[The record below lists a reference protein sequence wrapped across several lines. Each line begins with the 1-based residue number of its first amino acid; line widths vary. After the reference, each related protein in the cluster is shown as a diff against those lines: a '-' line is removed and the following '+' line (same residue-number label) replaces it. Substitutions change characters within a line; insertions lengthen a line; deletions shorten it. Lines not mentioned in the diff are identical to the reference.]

1 VTLVKKIKL
10 KNKFKIKLI
19 NKFIIMIKF
28 INSNIM
34 NINKINISNFNGFI
48 NKLFK
53 IDEPMFM
60 LGRWCHVNVPKCN
73 HDVILKKI
81 DFANS
86 DNNLSYKTNKTN
98 KNNTKN
104 VNDFTRVY

>member
-1 VTLVKKIKL
+1 ML
-10 KNKFKIKLI
+10 
-19 NKFIIMIKF
+19 KFIK
-28 INSNIM
+28 
-34 NINKINISNFNGFI
+34 
-48 NKLFK
+48 KLFK

-73 HDVILKKI
+73 HNVILKKI

-86 DNNLSYKTNKTN
+86 DNNLSYKANESNKANKDNKANKNN

-104 VNDFTRVY
+104 NKSLSPQEYIDGFNN